1 MRERERV
8 KSLLNRK
15 GVMWRRR
22 RRPTSSINHHHHQVP
37 HCIRMVQ
44 AQKGSLSFFFALR
57 AYIVSL
63 FSLLYAG
70 EVWECDDG
78 IYCSL
83 LAQSIVI
90 FLPPFSHSEVP
101 FVWGNKTLVLAPSIQ
116 TLLIFILWIKN
127 LFYFFFF
134 WVLFPII
141 TLVL

>member
-15 GVMWRRR
+15 GVMWR
-22 RRPTSSINHHHHQVP
+22 TSSINHHHHQVP

-44 AQKGSLSFFFALR
+44 AQKVPCPFSFALR

-78 IYCSL
+78 IYRSL

-101 FVWGNKTLVLAPSIQ
+101 FVWGNKTLLCELHPSR
-116 TLLIFILWIKN
+116 LCLFSSSESRIFSTSSSSGS
-127 LFYFFFF
+127 FFQ
-134 WVLFPII
+134 
-141 TLVL
+141 